1 MDRLGD
7 KVCCNPTV
15 KLKKGEYYPLI
26 DIEKIAPGY
35 KTVRNQEEIVFNGQS
50 CTKFEDRDVLFARIT
65 PCLENGKIAM
75 ADTNGK
81 CGIGSTELF
90 VFRGI
95 EGISNTDY
103 VYYLLRM
110 NYIRQLAANSM
121 TGASGRQR
129 ADLNFIKKIKW
140 QFPVIEQQQK
150 IASILTVY
158 DNLIEN
164 NNKRIKILEQM
175 AENLYKEWFVRFR
188 FPNCQNAEFENG
200 IPKGWKVVKIKKCV
214 KRLTFNRLYKENE
227 LEKEG
232 NVIVIDQSANEYLG
246 FHNNEPSH
254 YANYENPIILFGD
267 HTCKCKLM
275 CKDFSLGENVVP
287 FRSCDTNFTDAYFL
301 YYAVHKIITT
311 EEYKRHWGRFVILKI
326 LVPPIE
332 LQRKYSKLVV
342 WFEKEKEVLFK
353 HNLNL
358 IKQRDMLLP
367 RLMSG
372 KLEVK

>member
-110 NYIRQLAANSM
+110 NHIRQLAANSM

-188 FPNCQNAEFENG
+188 FPNYQNTEFENG
-200 IPKGWKVVKIKKCV
+200 IPKGWNVVRLGEYANISTGKCNREDAEEAGIYPLFDRSQEIKKSNSWIKNCEAIIIPGEGTSFMPRYYV
-214 KRLTFNRLYKENE
+214 GKFNLHQRCYCIEPKN
-227 LEKEG
+227 KSTG
-232 NVIVIDQSANEYLG
+232 KYL
-246 FHNNEPSH
+246 FYS
-254 YANYENPIILFGD
+254 
-267 HTCKCKLM
+267 LM
-275 CKDFSLGENVVP
+275 LN
-287 FRSCDTNFTDAYFL
+287 RIYFL
-301 YYAVHKIITT
+301 YVATGATVPSLRQNNFTSMKIIMPKMSLV
-311 EEYKRHWGRFVILKI
+311 KRFDEIISLLFEQINFLEKAN
-326 LVPPIE
+326 E
-332 LQRKYSKLVV
+332 KLS
-342 WFEKEKEVLFK
+342 
-353 HNLNL
+353 
-358 IKQRDMLLP
+358 KQRDMLLP
-367 RLMSG
+367 RLMNG
-372 KLEVK
+372 KLEAK